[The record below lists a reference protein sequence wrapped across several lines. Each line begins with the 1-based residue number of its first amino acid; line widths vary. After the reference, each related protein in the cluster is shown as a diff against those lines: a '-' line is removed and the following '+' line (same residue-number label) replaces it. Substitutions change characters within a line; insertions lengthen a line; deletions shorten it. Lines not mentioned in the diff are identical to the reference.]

1 MYMNRAAKKALEAAR
16 KDAAAARELVA
27 STEEAATARA
37 ARAAAA
43 AEAAQRQAREA
54 KAAAKAANQQVP
66 VHSQQYRL
74 LDVSIYHSLLL
85 SSVHALVTCR

>member
-1 MYMNRAAKKALEAAR
+1 LLFALLRFSDITLEPKTIMCINRAAKQALEAAR

-27 STEEAATARA
+27 STEEAANARA

-66 VHSQQYRL
+66 VKL
-74 LDVSIYHSLLL
+74 C
-85 SSVHALVTCR
+85 SSNAL